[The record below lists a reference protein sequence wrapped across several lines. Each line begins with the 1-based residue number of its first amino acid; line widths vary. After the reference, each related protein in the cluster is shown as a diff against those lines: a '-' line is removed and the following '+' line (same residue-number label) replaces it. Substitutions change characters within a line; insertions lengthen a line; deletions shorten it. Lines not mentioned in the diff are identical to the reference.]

1 MEWLNMKVTKAGGKS
16 VVAAADG
23 QSFYT
28 TYKEE

>member
-16 VVAAADG
+16 VVAADG
-23 QSFYT
+23 QSFNT